1 MKRFIFS
8 QFLAILATSS
18 AILASNPPQH
28 IDVSKLPGQATVV
41 DNVIVPVPSEVFGVL
56 DKLGSPN
63 WHEVLRPTK
72 SNPTGERAQ
81 VALMLGS
88 VIAEGFIAVEAQEGE
103 EVKKIGRSVLNLA
116 AAVGVRKSVTARSNA
131 IIEAADKKDWES
143 VRKELDG
150 ALQDVKQAMI
160 ELHDEHLAQLVS
172 LGGWLRGTEA
182 LTLVVMKNYSKDA
195 AELLHQPTLLE
206 YFQRRLDGLD
216 ARLKGNALV
225 AKIQKRLPEIKPL
238 IGGTG
243 GDITAKSV
251 EQIHDITQD
260 LVKRINSREK

>member
-1 MKRFIFS
+1 MNRPILFI
-8 QFLAILATSS
+8 LLATTGVMT
-18 AILASNPPQH
+18 AADPPQH

-63 WHEVLRPTK
+63 WHEVLRSPK
-72 SNPTGERAQ
+72 AKPTGERAQ
-81 VALMLGS
+81 VALLLGS
-88 VIAEGFIAVEAQEGE
+88 VIAEGFIAVEAQESE
-103 EVKKIGRSVLNLA
+103 EVKNIGRSVLNLA

-131 IIEAADKKDWES
+131 IIEAADKKDWDS

-150 ALQDVKQAMI
+150 ALQDVKQAMM
-160 ELHDEHLAQLVS
+160 ELHDEQLAQLVS

-182 LTLVVMKNYSKDA
+182 LSSVVAKNYSQDA

-216 ARLKGNALV
+216 ARLKSNALV

-238 IGGTG
+238 MG
-243 GDITAKSV
+243 GDNGDVSAKSV
-251 EQIHDITQD
+251 ARFHDITQE
-260 LVKRINSREK
+260 LVKMINSREK

>member
-1 MKRFIFS
+1 MKRILLS
-8 QFLAILATSS
+8 IFLA
-18 AILASNPPQH
+18 ASVIARASDPPQH

-63 WHEVLRPTK
+63 WHEVLRSTNA
-72 SNPTGERAQ
+72 NPSGERAQ
-81 VALMLGS
+81 VALMLGT
-88 VIAEGFIAVEAQEGE
+88 VIAEGFIAVEAQESE

-131 IIEAADKKDWES
+131 IIEAADKKEWES

-160 ELHDEHLAQLVS
+160 ELHDEQLAQLVS

-182 LTLVVMKNYSKDA
+182 LTSVVMKNYSADA
-195 AELLHQPTLLE
+195 AGLLHQPTLLE
-206 YFQRRLDGLD
+206 YFQRRMDGLD
-216 ARLKGNALV
+216 ARLKSNAL
-225 AKIQKRLPEIKPL
+225 AAAIQKRLPEIKPL
-238 IGGTG
+238 MGGAG

-251 EQIHDITQD
+251 GQIHEITQD
-260 LVKRINSREK
+260 LVKKINSREK